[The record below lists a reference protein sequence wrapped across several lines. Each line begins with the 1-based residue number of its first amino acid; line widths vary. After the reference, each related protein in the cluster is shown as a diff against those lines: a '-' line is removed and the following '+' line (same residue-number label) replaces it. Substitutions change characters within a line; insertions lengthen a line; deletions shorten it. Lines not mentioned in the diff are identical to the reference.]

1 MSVLFEFAMFPTDKG
16 ESVSKYVSKIIDMID
31 NSGVN
36 YQLTPMG
43 TIVETDTM
51 DEALNI
57 IKKSHEVLK
66 PFSNRIYA
74 TITFDIRKSGK
85 NRMKDKIHSI
95 ENELKKSFH

>member
-16 ESVSKYVSKIIDMID
+16 ESVSKYVSKIINMID
-31 NSGVN
+31 KSEVN

-57 IKKSHEVLK
+57 IKKSYKVLK
-66 PFSNRIYA
+66 PFSNRIYSSVK
-74 TITFDIRKSGK
+74 FDIRKFGDNRIK
-85 NRMKDKIHSI
+85 NKILSI
-95 ENELKKSFH
+95 ENELKKL